1 MPVWAGLFFCLRC
14 SFLGWN
20 GSSWPEAVAWLRLS
34 AALCLIFD
42 VDYLSGILPE
52 YFIKILLRLCKALFD
67 FCVEHLEKL
76 LSCALAGWITLSIL
90 RFGRKSACSLQD
102 LSRRWLCCL
111 QSWEIL
117 WDLGLQTKELV
128 AIINL
133 NRIQALHSFSLGR
146 LVQSMERWTS

>member
-1 MPVWAGLFFCLRC
+1 MDLVRDRLLLQLRYWRLEKGVAKQSWGVLFGVLFMFMNELLEMPVWAGLFFCLGW

-20 GSSWPEAVAWLRLS
+20 GSSWPKTVPWLRLS

-67 FCVEHLEKL
+67 FCIEHLEKL

-90 RFGRKSACSLQD
+90 RSGRKSACSLQD
-102 LSRRWLCCL
+102 IGRGWLCCL
-111 QSWEIL
+111 
-117 WDLGLQTKELV
+117 
-128 AIINL
+128 
-133 NRIQALHSFSLGR
+133 
-146 LVQSMERWTS
+146 